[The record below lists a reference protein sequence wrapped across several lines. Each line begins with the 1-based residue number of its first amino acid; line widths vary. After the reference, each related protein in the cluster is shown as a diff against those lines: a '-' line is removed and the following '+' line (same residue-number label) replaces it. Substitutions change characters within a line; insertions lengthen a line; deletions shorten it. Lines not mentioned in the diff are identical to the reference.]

1 MNRRWGST
9 SPTSGSETG
18 RAGAPTGVY
27 LLLILS
33 TLLWGAGPVV
43 GKLALRGIPPIT
55 IGFLRFG
62 LAAAILMLVCG
73 RSFPGWR
80 KVLRQDGWLFLALGI
95 FGAFLNHL
103 SFFFGL
109 RLAPASHG
117 AIIAPTTSPI
127 WTMLLEARL
136 GGERITRDQILE
148 LLLCMVGVVLVVG
161 PGGSMGAWP
170 IFLGDVSFVLTGMVW
185 AVYSYL
191 SKVAMRRMT
200 AEATLAYGMTIGC
213 VFLGLAA
220 TIERPWVALS
230 AVSLSAWLSVLY
242 LSVGPTLLAYFWW
255 NLGIRKVGAWQTAV
269 FSNLMPVSG
278 VMLSWLILG
287 ERLGLLQMLGG
298 GLAVV
303 GVWVC
308 QGPPA
313 LQAAWRWV
321 GERLGKTSSIE
332 RDNK

>member
-9 SPTSGSETG
+9 SPTSGSETS
-18 RAGAPTGVY
+18 RAGAPTRVY
-27 LLLILS
+27 ILLVLT
-33 TLLWGAGPVV
+33 TLLWGGGPVA

-62 LAAAILMLVCG
+62 LAAVILMLVRG

-80 KVLRQDGWLFLALGI
+80 KVLRQDGWLFLGLGI

-103 SFFFGL
+103 SFIFGL
-109 RLAPASHG
+109 RLAPASHA
-117 AIIAPTTSPI
+117 AIVAPATSPI
-127 WTMLLEARL
+127 WTMLLAARL
-136 GGERITRDQILE
+136 GGERITRDQILG

-161 PGGSMGAWP
+161 LEGPTGAWP
-170 IFLGDVSFVLTGMVW
+170 IFLGDVSFVLCGMVW
-185 AVYSYL
+185 ALYSYL

-200 AEATLAYGMTIGC
+200 AEATLAYGISIGC

-220 TIERPWVALS
+220 TVERPWGVLS
-230 AVSLSAWLSVLY
+230 AASLSAWVSVLY
-242 LSVGPTLLAYFWW
+242 LSVGPTLLAGFWW
-255 NLGIRKVGAWQTAV
+255 NLGIRQVGAGQTAV

-313 LQAAWRWV
+313 LQAAWRRV
-321 GERLGKTSSIE
+321 DERLAKAPSIE